1 VVAARPACSRSGL
14 MAFFAAHGARRRVS
28 FNASR
33 SGVARLPTIAL
44 PSRPPARVFLISP
57 ADRTGCTSP
66 SAGRRVPCLA
76 LPLAGGRPGSG
87 LPQRVMVHRASVRCV
102 APSNGAEKTSS
113 QILWNAAAYGDS
125 PVAWRHGYR
134 SGCYEF
140 CPMIRRRDLVIPAL
154 GNDLTPPTPNLVAFS
169 VAPARRMASLSR
181 KPTAGV
187 DAGATGS
194 PGWWLCGGTEK
205 ETEDSPAATV
215 VSKETGSRRRA
226 VVGTNLP

>member
-1 VVAARPACSRSGL
+1 MAARPACSRSGL
-14 MAFFAAHGARRRVS
+14 MAFFAAHGARTRVS

-33 SGVARLPTIAL
+33 SGVARLPTMAL

-57 ADRTGCTSP
+57 ADRTVCTSP
-66 SAGRRVPCLA
+66 SAGCRVSCLA

-87 LPQRVMVHRASVRCV
+87 LPQRVVVHRASVRCV
-102 APSNGAEKTSS
+102 APSKGPEKTGF
-113 QILWNAAAYGDS
+113 QVLGNATAYGDS

-169 VAPARRMASLSR
+169 VAPARRMAWLSR

-194 PGWWLCGGTEK
+194 LGSWFRGGNGK
-205 ETEDSPAATV
+205 
-215 VSKETGSRRRA
+215 G
-226 VVGTNLP
+226 N